1 MSVPRIPRTPR
12 TPGGPGTEERLR
24 EALEALA
31 GGVHAAPDA
40 YRTAR
45 GGWLRRERRR
55 RLVLAVLVTVVFLLA
70 TLTGLWVLNQAPSRQ
85 GPIFNGTPGT
95 ADTAG
100 TAAVPDGPHR
110 GAAGPGGAP

>member
-1 MSVPRIPRTPR
+1 MNTPR
-12 TPGGPGTEERLR
+12 TPAAPGAPGTEERLQ

-55 RLVLAVLVTVVFLLA
+55 RLVLAVLVTVVFALA
-70 TLTGLWVLNQAPSRQ
+70 TLIGLWVLNQAPTER
-85 GPIFNGTPGT
+85 GTVFG
-95 ADTAG
+95 
-100 TAAVPDGPHR
+100 DGR
-110 GAAGPGGAP
+110 GGGRPAAAGR